1 MQPAAATTATK
12 PERST
17 ASPRPAGS
25 ESAGTPATVKQIR
38 FVASLM
44 RRAGETPDDAEIG
57 RMDHQQVQAEIQR
70 CTAAAADAPTPA
82 AGAAPVDREAILRQ
96 QRASRIEWDA
106 RTKAKRLERE
116 AEDEEQRAAELELRR
131 PQFSWTRIK
140 GESDVKGGGGHGW
153 VEASAGSGVG
163 ADGGSPE
170 GERSRRRRRGGWG
183 GGLGARAAVEREPET
198 GRGSAASARRVA

>member
-1 MQPAAATTATK
+1 
-12 PERST
+12 
-17 ASPRPAGS
+17 
-25 ESAGTPATVKQIR
+25 
-38 FVASLM
+38 M

-116 AEDEEQRAAELELRR
+116 AEDEEQRAAELERSLLMRNDKGKLYCNKCGQRYLMHGRYCGVCGEESCIMEDLPERVLYVNAEPPPGPPAER
-131 PQFSWTRIK
+131 P
-140 GESDVKGGGGHGW
+140 GGAAAADFTYPAPTPTVLTGGAGDF
-153 VEASAGSGVG
+153 EADE
-163 ADGGSPE
+163 ADEENS
-170 GERSRRRRRGGWG
+170 
-183 GGLGARAAVEREPET
+183 T
-198 GRGSAASARRVA
+198 GDWA